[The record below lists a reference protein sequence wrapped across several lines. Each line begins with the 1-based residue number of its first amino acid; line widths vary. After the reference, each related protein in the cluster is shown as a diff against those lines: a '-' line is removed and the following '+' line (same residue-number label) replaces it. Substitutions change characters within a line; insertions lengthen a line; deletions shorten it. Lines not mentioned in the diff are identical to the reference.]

1 MNWTH
6 TGSGL
11 TTTGFL
17 WLAAL
22 LVVLITDTTVRVLI
36 PFIVLAAFILMIA
49 TIREQRRAS
58 RLRKVPGRA
67 SAPEGLNTFPPP
79 TPGV

>member
-22 LVVLITDTTVRVLI
+22 LVVLITDTTVKVLG
-36 PFIVLAAFILMIA
+36 PFVVLAVITLMIA
-49 TIREQRRAS
+49 AIREQRRAS
-58 RLRKVPGRA
+58 RGIAEKCQA
-67 SAPEGLNTFPPP
+67 AAPEGLPKAMRGRIPE
-79 TPGV
+79 